1 MTPIPLPTSRRF
13 PPCSGQAPKFRQHEL
28 CDCVRTTAPVASQI
42 TLRRLAV
49 ELRLR
54 STISGAAHHAEHLE
68 PLLAPPT
75 EPHTDGVGV
84 AQSLQAT
91 ETWKAS
97 VQCLPDQATNKRP
110 DARSENVQPV
120 FKLARRCCPVSPIS
134 RRLVFLLMQP
144 PKKSPFRVCHLL
156 VFVLATE
163 EDPVALMS
171 NHRIQVARRIGGL

>member
-1 MTPIPLPTSRRF
+1 MTVPTDRVGCLGHVDLFPMCLCIQLQVCATQRPLADRGR
-13 PPCSGQAPKFRQHEL
+13 AP
-28 CDCVRTTAPVASQI
+28 
-42 TLRRLAV
+42 
-49 ELRLR
+49 RLR
-54 STISGAAHHAEHLE
+54 STISGSAHHAEHLE

-156 VFVLATE
+156 VFVLAAE